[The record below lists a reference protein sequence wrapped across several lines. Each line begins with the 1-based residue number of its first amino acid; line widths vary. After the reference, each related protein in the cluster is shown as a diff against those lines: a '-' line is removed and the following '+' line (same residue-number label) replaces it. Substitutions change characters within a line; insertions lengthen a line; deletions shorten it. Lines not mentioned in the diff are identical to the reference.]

1 MPEISRFYGITIG
14 MFYADHNPPHLHAR
28 CGDFEAV
35 IKIRD
40 FTVLQGYL
48 PPRALGMVMEWAV
61 IHNDELLNNWK
72 LISEGKPSVHI
83 DPLI

>member
-14 MFYADHNPPHLHAR
+14 MFYADHNPPHFLAR

-40 FTVLQGYL
+40 FTVL
-48 PPRALGMVMEWAV
+48 
-61 IHNDELLNNWK
+61 
-72 LISEGKPSVHI
+72 
-83 DPLI
+83 

>member
-1 MPEISRFYGITIG
+1 M
-14 MFYADHNPPHLHAR
+14 DHNKIYNARNKQILWNHYRYVIR